1 MRFWYVA
8 KRRQTVLDGT
18 ILTLFGVALL
28 CILLWLLPR
37 EDQFKSL
44 LDRDQTDLVA
54 LRYAQLMVQR
64 DPSNSELQYLL
75 GKQYANLG
83 RFRDAIAQLGQIDR
97 LARSPRAKFL
107 LLDVLQRLYFSNA
120 TADEKRL
127 WRQNI
132 EYTLGDLNAVTT
144 LTRGQR
150 RELAAIAAGFAVPA
164 LAAEQYA
171 WLARNGD
178 PNALLDAG
186 KFALASGRP
195 GQAAAFYRD
204 ALLANPAG
212 RELWQTALAA
222 YSGANL
228 LKEGAALI
236 REVLV
241 AGDFMPDTIIVAG
254 RFLQAA
260 NEPHILRKLIAQA
273 AEMPLDLEDL
283 EQWMKMVIALGE
295 LELGVTRIQELLAA
309 LPNKPSVRL
318 QAAQVYSWTNRAD
331 EGLEHWQWL
340 ASNAAYLADKESTW
354 RLAQVLWRNDVVI
367 TMLTDVADKRPLNA
381 QEREALISAYLKIG
395 APDMALAVYA
405 EHLKSNSGDLDAW
418 RRGGAILTSDERLDA
433 ALDWYQGMS
442 EHVDLGGEDH
452 IQVAQLYWRQF
463 RLAEALEELNA
474 VDDESIDDPASY
486 WAWVAQLAWG
496 LGEYERANEA
506 LIAYAELSDLDKTQF
521 DRLLASL
528 GNGQIDLRRHFALEA
543 WRVLADP
550 RYLLTALLDTYEQ
563 DDEEFE
569 SLLSIA
575 MKNLSAF
582 ENSPTFWILK
592 ARHHQRHNEQ
602 DLAWQ
607 AFAKASALSPSDPTT
622 VASVLWFLIDEKRTK
637 LLAQYL
643 QSRRVLA
650 EQSGELAHP
659 FGAGYAL
666 LKKPRQARYWYERAV
681 AIAPNSPNLTLAFAD
696 ALSAS
701 GSVDAGW
708 RMRKHVLTLALTQT
722 YALND
727 IDASVIT
734 RASMGLLTQP
744 TYGRALLG
752 LLEQDKQGVLN
763 GLMIGLLDSGHLEG
777 MRSIRAFATSQGIQ
791 VDPYI
796 EYYIAVQEQ
805 DRDALESYR
814 DHPSPAIRVEA
825 LLALGDE
832 SAALYEALNGLTDEQ
847 AQLYRSQLRRVATDM
862 LSEDPY
868 GIQLFSERLNLG
880 GIDLSAEHFRYAR
893 PWRNWHLDS
902 RLTRRVFDAEDA
914 LSITSEFDENILEAH
929 AERSVADGEWTL
941 SGLVAQS
948 STDDWLGVKLQRRW
962 NIDRRLQTR
971 ASLGYAQLAE
981 QTPLLRVFGR
991 LNELNLGIT
1000 HRLTPVDVLSASL
1013 DVNQFN
1019 DRFGDRLGQGLELE
1033 LNYEHTLFS
1042 NAPSFRLITNG
1053 YWMRNNRKTFGRPLT
1068 NLLSGR
1074 DPNDVLPL
1082 DTGRLSF
1089 GAVIER
1095 GNPMRLSRRVPSPHY
1110 RVGVSSGIQWP
1121 TGNATLN
1128 IEASLGIRILG
1139 DDLLALRFAYES
1151 QPLAV
1156 AGDSGI
1162 NWSLVYNRRLG
1173 K

>member
-44 LDRDQTDLVA
+44 LARDQTDLVA

-64 DPSNSELQYLL
+64 DPADGELRYLL

-83 RFRDAIAQLGQIDR
+83 RFRDAVAELGKIDR
-97 LARSPRAKFL
+97 LARSPRVKFL
-107 LLDVLQRLYFSNA
+107 LLDVLQRLFFGNA
-120 TADEKRL
+120 TADEKRV

-132 EYTLGDLNAVTT
+132 EYTLGDLSAFKN

-150 RELAAIAAGFAVPA
+150 RELAAISAGFGVPA
-164 LAAEQYA
+164 IAAEQYA

-195 GQAAAFYRD
+195 KQAVEFYRK
-204 ALLANPAG
+204 ALLANPRG
-212 RELWQTALAA
+212 RELWETALAA

-228 LKEGAALI
+228 LKEGAELI
-236 REVLV
+236 REVLA
-241 AGDFMPDTIIVAG
+241 AGNFMPETIIVAG

-260 NEPHILRKLIAQA
+260 DQPKTLRKLIRQSAD
-273 AEMPLDLEDL
+273 MPLSIGDL
-283 EQWMKMVIALGE
+283 EQWMKMAIAVGE
-295 LELGVTRIQELLAA
+295 LEIGVMRIEELLAA
-309 LPNKPSVRL
+309 LPSKPSVRL
-318 QAAQVYSWTNRAD
+318 QAAQIYSWTNRAD
-331 EGLEHWQWL
+331 DGLKHWQWL
-340 ASNAAYLADKESTW
+340 ASNASHLADKESTW

-367 TMLTDVADKRPLNA
+367 SMLTEVEGNRQLNA
-381 QEREALISAYLKIG
+381 QERSALIRAYLKVG
-395 APDMALAVYA
+395 KPNLALAIYA
-405 EHLKSNSGDLDAW
+405 DHLENNSEDLVAW
-418 RRGGAILTSDERLDA
+418 RLGAGILISDEQLDR
-433 ALDWYQGMS
+433 ALGWYQRMS
-442 EHVDLGGEDH
+442 DHVDLETVD
-452 IQVAQLYWRQF
+452 QMEVAQLYWRQF
-463 RLAEALEELNA
+463 RLAEALEAFNA
-474 VDDESIDDPASY
+474 VDDELLDEPASY
-486 WAWVAQLAWG
+486 WTSVAKLAWE
-496 LGEYERANEA
+496 LGDYDRANEA
-506 LIAYAELSDLDKTQF
+506 LIAYADISELDKTQF
-521 DRLLASL
+521 DMLLASL
-528 GNGQIDLRRHFALEA
+528 GNNQMDLRRHYALEA

-550 RYLLTALLDTYEQ
+550 RYLLTALLDAYEQ
-563 DDEEFE
+563 DDAQFE
-569 SLLSIA
+569 SLLALA
-575 MKNLSAF
+575 MKNLAAF

-592 ARHHQRHNEQ
+592 ARHHQRHDEQ

-607 AFAKASALSPSDPTT
+607 AFATASALSPSDPVT
-622 VASVLWFLIDEKRTK
+622 VASVLWFLIDEKRTN
-637 LLAQYL
+637 LLIEYL
-643 QSRRVLA
+643 QRKRGLA
-650 EQSGELAHP
+650 EQADELAHP

-666 LKKPRQARYWYERAV
+666 LKKPREARYWYERAV
-681 AIAPNSPNLTLAFAD
+681 ALEPNAPNIALAFAD

-708 RMRKHVLTLALTQT
+708 RMRKHVLALALTQG
-722 YALND
+722 YALNE

-734 RASMGLLTQP
+734 RASLGLLTQP
-744 TYGRALLG
+744 NSGRALMG

-763 GLMIGLLDSGHLEG
+763 GLMNGLLDSGHLDG
-777 MRSIRAFATSQGIQ
+777 MRSIRAFAKGQGIK

-805 DRDALESYR
+805 DREALEAYR
-814 DHPSPAIRVEA
+814 DHASPTIRVEA

-832 SAALYEALNGLTDEQ
+832 SAALYEALNGLTDKQ
-847 AQLYRSQLRRVATDM
+847 AELYRSQLRRVATDM
-862 LSEDPY
+862 LHEDPY
-868 GIQLFSERLNLG
+868 GIQLFAEQLNLG
-880 GIDLSAEHFRYAR
+880 GIDLTAEHLRFAR

-902 RLTRRVFDAEDA
+902 RITKRVFDAEEA
-914 LSITSEFDENILEAH
+914 LGNQSEFDEHVYEAH
-929 AERSVADGEWTL
+929 AERSVTDGDWTL
-941 SGLVAQS
+941 SGLVAQTS
-948 STDDWLGVKLQRRW
+948 IEDWVGIKFQRRW

-971 ASLGYAQLAE
+971 ASLGYAQMAE
-981 QTPLLRVFGR
+981 QTPLLRIFGR
-991 LNELNLGIT
+991 LNELNLGAT

-1053 YWMRNNRKTFGRPLT
+1053 YWMRNKRDRFGAPLT
-1068 NLLSGR
+1068 NLLAGR

-1082 DTGRLSF
+1082 ESGRLSI
-1089 GAVIER
+1089 GAVLER

-1110 RVGVSSGIQWP
+1110 RVGISSGIAWP
-1121 TGNATLN
+1121 TGNTTLN

>member
-44 LDRDQTDLVA
+44 LGRDQTDLVA

-64 DPSNSELQYLL
+64 DPGNSELQYLL

-83 RFRDAIAQLGQIDR
+83 RFRDAIAQLGKIDR

-107 LLDVLQRLYFSNA
+107 LLDVLQRLYFGNA
-120 TADEKRL
+120 TENEKRI

-132 EYTLGDLNAVTT
+132 EYTLGDLSAVTT
-144 LTRGQR
+144 LTSGQR
-150 RELAAIAAGFAVPA
+150 RELAAIAAGFGVPA

-178 PNALLDAG
+178 PNALIDAG

-195 GQAAAFYRD
+195 RQAAKFYRE
-204 ALLANPAG
+204 ALLANPRG
-212 RELWQTALAA
+212 RELWETALAA

-228 LKEGAALI
+228 LEEGAILI
-236 REVLV
+236 RDVLA
-241 AGDFMPDTIIVAG
+241 AGNFNPDTIIVAG

-260 NEPHILRKLIAQA
+260 DRPNILRKLIHQSAD
-273 AEMPLDLEDL
+273 MPLGAKDL
-283 EQWMKMVIALGE
+283 EQWMKMAIAVGE
-295 LELGVTRIQELLAA
+295 LELGVTRIQELLVA
-309 LPNKPSVRL
+309 LPNKASVRL

-331 EGLEHWQWL
+331 DGLEHWEWL
-340 ASNAAYLADKESTW
+340 ASNAEHLADKESTW

-367 TMLTDVADKRPLNA
+367 NMLTDLADDRQLKA
-381 QEREALISAYLKIG
+381 QEREALIKAYLKVG
-395 APDMALAVYA
+395 SPDLAVALYA
-405 EHLKSNSGDLDAW
+405 KHLENNSEDIAAW
-418 RRGGAILTSDERLDA
+418 RRGAAILTSDEQFDL
-433 ALDWYQGMS
+433 ALAWYQQMS
-442 EHVDLGGEDH
+442 KHVELDSIDH
-452 IQVAQLYWRQF
+452 MQVAQLYWRQF
-463 RLAEALEELNA
+463 RLDEALKEFNA
-474 VDDESIDDPASY
+474 VDDELLDDPANY
-486 WAWVAQLAWG
+486 WTWVARLAWE
-496 LGEYERANEA
+496 LGDYERANEA
-506 LIAYAELSDLDKTQF
+506 LIAYADISELDKTQF
-521 DRLLASL
+521 DMLLASL
-528 GNGQIDLRRHFALEA
+528 GNGQMDLRRHFALEA

-550 RYLLTALLDTYEQ
+550 RYLLTALLDAYEQ
-563 DDEEFE
+563 DDEQFE
-569 SLLSIA
+569 SLLAIA
-575 MKNLSAF
+575 MKNLAAF

-592 ARHHQRHNEQ
+592 ARHHQRHGEQ
-602 DLAWQ
+602 DLAWL
-607 AFAKASALSPSDPTT
+607 AFAKASTLSPSDPVT

-637 LLAQYL
+637 LLTSYL
-643 QSRRVLA
+643 HSKRELA
-650 EQSGELAHP
+650 EQAGELAHP

-666 LKKPRQARYWYERAV
+666 LNKPRQAKYWYERAV
-681 AIAPNSPNLTLAFAD
+681 ALEPDSPNIALAFAD

-708 RMRKHVLTLALTQT
+708 RMRKHVLELALTQG
-722 YALND
+722 YALTEL
-727 IDASVIT
+727 DASVIT
-734 RASMGLLTQP
+734 RASLGLLTQP
-744 TYGRALLG
+744 TSGRALLA

-763 GLMIGLLDSGHLEG
+763 GLMNNLLNSGHLEG
-777 MRSIRAFATSQGIQ
+777 MRSIRALAKGQGVK

-805 DRDALESYR
+805 DRDALEAYR
-814 DHPSPAIRVEA
+814 DHASPTIRVEA

-832 SAALYEALNGLTDEQ
+832 SAALFEALNGLTDEQ

-862 LSEDPY
+862 LHEDPY
-868 GIQLFSERLNLG
+868 GIQLFAEQLNLG
-880 GIDLSAEHFRYAR
+880 GIDLAADHLRFAR

-902 RLTRRVFDAEDA
+902 RLTRRTFDTEEA
-914 LSITSEFDENILEAH
+914 LGIRSEFDERIAQVH
-929 AERSVADGEWTL
+929 AERSVADGDWTL

-948 STDDWLGVKLQRRW
+948 TTDDWLGVKFQRRW

-971 ASLGYAQLAE
+971 ASLGFGQLAE
-981 QTPLLRVFGR
+981 QTPLLRVFGK

-1000 HRLTPVDVLSASL
+1000 HRLTPVDVLSANL

-1019 DRFGDRLGQGLELE
+1019 DRFGDRIGQGLELE

-1042 NAPSFRLITNG
+1042 NAPSFRLMTNG
-1053 YWMRNNRKTFGRPLT
+1053 YWMRNKREAFGRPLT

-1074 DPNDVLPL
+1074 NPNDVLPL

-1110 RVGVSSGIQWP
+1110 RVGISSGIQWP
-1121 TGNATLN
+1121 TGNTTLN